1 MQKTVEEI
9 KGRAFTGHQLE
20 ELTIPG
26 NVKKIGRQAF
36 AHNIKWKRLKKLTLG
51 EGIEEIGDSA
61 FRHSLLLET
70 NLPKSLN
77 KLSNTAF
84 RDAVTTDKKHVVVKL
99 YTENPDHL
107 KFNNEKSLV
116 NQKVIFKGEVKP
128 GTIEEIPEIKAEDIE
143 KEVVKQG
150 EKIDVSD
157 NIKNLPEKATVKDVT
172 EPKIDTNKPGEY
184 TAKVEVTFANGSK
197 RIVEVPVVVEKKEV
211 TPVDPVEPVEP
222 TDPTTPVEPN
232 DTKRRHQRHRHTKRN
247 IRKNTINKNSRKKPS
262 TNSSRSKQNTI

>member
-1 MQKTVEEI
+1 M
-9 KGRAFTGHQLE
+9 
-20 ELTIPG
+20 TIPG

-70 NLPKSLN
+70 NLPKSLK

-99 YTENPDHL
+99 YTENYEHVR
-107 KFNNEKSLV
+107 FNNEKSLV

-157 NIKNLPEKATVKDVT
+157 NIKNLPEKATVKDIT

-197 RIVEVPVVVEKKEV
+197 RIVE
-211 TPVDPVEPVEP
+211 
-222 TDPTTPVEPN
+222 
-232 DTKRRHQRHRHTKRN
+232 RGS
-247 IRKNTINKNSRKKPS
+247 NSC
-262 TNSSRSKQNTI
+262 